1 MIGKSDPYKGL
12 PRWKAILVFKDAEVT
27 SKNPRT
33 IDVVCWEFQEF
44 VPPQALT
51 VEGFVAA

>member
-12 PRWKAILVFKDAEVT
+12 PRWKVILVFKDAKDT

-44 VPPQALT
+44 VPPHALT